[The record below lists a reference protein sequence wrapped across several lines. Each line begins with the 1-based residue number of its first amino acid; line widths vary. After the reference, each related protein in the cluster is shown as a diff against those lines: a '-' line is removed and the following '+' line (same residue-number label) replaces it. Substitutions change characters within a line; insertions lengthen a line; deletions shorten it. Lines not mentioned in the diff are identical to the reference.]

1 MKRLG
6 SSGHEKE
13 PQIVTCAQVGYVDHI
28 CGSHVKQI
36 YMLQKL
42 KFAVFKVHVHA

>member
-1 MKRLG
+1 MKKNPKLL
-6 SSGHEKE
+6 HVLKWL
-13 PQIVTCAQVGYVDHI
+13 

>member
-13 PQIVTCAQVGYVDHI
+13 PQIVTCAQVGYVDHMSNKYI
-28 CGSHVKQI
+28 
-36 YMLQKL
+36 LQKL